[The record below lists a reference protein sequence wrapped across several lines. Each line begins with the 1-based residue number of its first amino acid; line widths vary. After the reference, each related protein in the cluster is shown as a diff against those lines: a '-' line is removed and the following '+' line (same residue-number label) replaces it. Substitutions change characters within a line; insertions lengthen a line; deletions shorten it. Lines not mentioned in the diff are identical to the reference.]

1 MTDAA
6 ARGVAI
12 LGPAPPDRGGI
23 ARETA
28 LLAAELGRR
37 TPTAWFTFSRRYPR
51 WLDPRRFDVDAGL
64 PESSAMPM
72 LDYAAPG
79 SWNRTA
85 EAIVSRGPEALIV
98 PWWTAFWGLPFRAVF
113 RRVARLSPAT
123 RRVLLCHNVEDHEG
137 GALRKFLAMGAFLAA
152 DGFVVHAAADRA
164 RLERLAPGRPSVVLA
179 HPTAAL
185 IPPPD
190 SREEARRKLGL
201 SVSEPLVLFLG
212 LVRRYKGVD
221 LLLEAAPEIVR
232 RTRATIAI
240 VGEVFPDA
248 RELLRRAEASPV
260 RDRIQWKDSYVS
272 EEEMT
277 LWLAA
282 CDVVALPYRAIS
294 GSGIAARAFAAGRPV
309 AAAAVG
315 GLADAVEP
323 GSTGE
328 LFPPGDSAALAR
340 AVETVLARGDDAYA
354 PGLARA
360 AERASWPLYVD
371 ALLKFIVDLRS
382 R

>member
-1 MTDAA
+1 VTQAA
-6 ARGVAI
+6 PRGVAI

-51 WLDPRRFDVDAGL
+51 WLDPRRFDVDPGL

-85 EAIVSRGPEALIV
+85 EAIASRGPETLIA
-98 PWWTAFWGLPFRAVF
+98 PWWTAFWGLPLRAVF

-137 GALRKFLAMGAFLAA
+137 GAIRKFLAMGAFLAA

-179 HPTAAL
+179 HPTASL
-185 IPPPD
+185 IPPPE

-201 SVSEPLVLFLG
+201 SGSEPLVLFLG

-260 RDRIQWKDSYVS
+260 RDRIRWKDSYVS

-315 GLADAVEP
+315 GLAEAVEP

-354 PGLARA
+354 PGLAHA
-360 AERASWPLYVD
+360 AESASWPLYVD
-371 ALLKFIVDLRS
+371 ALQAFLASIPS

>member
-1 MTDAA
+1 M
-6 ARGVAI
+6 
-12 LGPAPPDRGGI
+12 
-23 ARETA
+23 
-28 LLAAELGRR
+28 
-37 TPTAWFTFSRRYPR
+37 
-51 WLDPRRFDVDAGL
+51 
-64 PESSAMPM
+64 
-72 LDYAAPG
+72 
-79 SWNRTA
+79 
-85 EAIVSRGPEALIV
+85 
-98 PWWTAFWGLPFRAVF
+98 
-113 RRVARLSPAT
+113 
-123 RRVLLCHNVEDHEG
+123 
-137 GALRKFLAMGAFLAA
+137 
-152 DGFVVHAAADRA
+152 
-164 RLERLAPGRPSVVLA
+164 
-179 HPTAAL
+179 
-185 IPPPD
+185 
-190 SREEARRKLGL
+190 
-201 SVSEPLVLFLG
+201 
-212 LVRRYKGVD
+212 D

-315 GLADAVEP
+315 GLAEAVEP